1 MDNLHEAR
9 FLLGSVVPPAVAYP
23 NVPLLNAG
31 EGNSVDQPP
40 YSKVKSMYNI
50 IS

>member
-1 MDNLHEAR
+1 MGNLHEAR

-31 EGNSVDQPP
+31 EQPP
-40 YSKVKSMYNI
+40 YSKVNSMYII